1 MDKKVEGPKV
11 LLNAVVFG
19 DNEVDTSATDDVML
33 ITDRQIKSQVDQE
46 KLKKEE
52 AARKKKLAR
61 REREE
66 AALAAQKGPEAV
78 KELAVASQG
87 KSKATLSE
95 SGDILIENFD
105 LTFGACQLMQD
116 AELKLSK
123 GKRYGL
129 VGRNGAGKSTLLR
142 ALHSRSLVLPEGV
155 SLLHVEQVRDSQS
168 IRPDIKLETGSHSNW
183 TVE

>member
-19 DNEVDTSATDDVML
+19 DNEIDTSATDDVML
-33 ITDRQIKSQVDQE
+33 ITDRQIKSQVDQD

-87 KSKATLSE
+87 IQLQISQCMHVDKVGCVLSIVCNSEKENQKRLYQNLEIFLLKTL
-95 SGDILIENFD
+95 ILH
-105 LTFGACQLMQD
+105 
-116 AELKLSK
+116 
-123 GKRYGL
+123 L
-129 VGRNGAGKSTLLR
+129 V
-142 ALHSRSLVLPEGV
+142 HV
-155 SLLHVEQVRDSQS
+155 SLCKML
-168 IRPDIKLETGSHSNW
+168 N
-183 TVE
+183 

>member
-1 MDKKVEGPKV
+1 MLDDVDCFESEQDVVENVGIFLADCCHAKQVCLHLGCTFVIGRSIIEFQTDIEDLCGRLWKMMDKKVEGPKV

-19 DNEVDTSATDDVML
+19 DNEIDTSATDDVML
-33 ITDRQIKSQVDQE
+33 ITDRQIKSQVDQD

-87 KSKATLSE
+87 T
-95 SGDILIENFD
+95 
-105 LTFGACQLMQD
+105 
-116 AELKLSK
+116 ELPI
-123 GKRYGL
+123 Y
-129 VGRNGAGKSTLLR
+129 
-142 ALHSRSLVLPEGV
+142 
-155 SLLHVEQVRDSQS
+155 
-168 IRPDIKLETGSHSNW
+168 
-183 TVE
+183 

>member
-33 ITDRQIKSQVDQE
+33 ITDRQIKSQVDQD

-87 KSKATLSE
+87 T
-95 SGDILIENFD
+95 
-105 LTFGACQLMQD
+105 
-116 AELKLSK
+116 ELKFYQCPFVQFRKTLP
-123 GKRYGL
+123 
-129 VGRNGAGKSTLLR
+129 GRSGRGQCM
-142 ALHSRSLVLPEGV
+142 E
-155 SLLHVEQVRDSQS
+155 SLLTIVYTALKRKLSFRIVPTNSY
-168 IRPDIKLETGSHSNW
+168 IKCYAKS
-183 TVE
+183 

>member
-1 MDKKVEGPKV
+1 MLDDVDCFESEHDVVENVGIFLADCCHAKQVCLHLGCTFVIERRILIEFQTDIEDLCGRLWKMMDKKVEGPKV

-19 DNEVDTSATDDVML
+19 DNEIDTSATDDVML
-33 ITDRQIKSQVDQE
+33 ITDRQIKSQVDQD

-87 KSKATLSE
+87 TELQSASWYN
-95 SGDILIENFD
+95 IE
-105 LTFGACQLMQD
+105 
-116 AELKLSK
+116 
-123 GKRYGL
+123 RYQQKFCY
-129 VGRNGAGKSTLLR
+129 RTI
-142 ALHSRSLVLPEGV
+142 P
-155 SLLHVEQVRDSQS
+155 
-168 IRPDIKLETGSHSNW
+168 T
-183 TVE
+183 

>member
-33 ITDRQIKSQVDQE
+33 ITDRQIKSQVDQD

-87 KSKATLSE
+87 TELQFYQCTFVQFRKTLPE
-95 SGDILIENFD
+95 RSGRGQCDIDRVLFRVN
-105 LTFGACQLMQD
+105 
-116 AELKLSK
+116 K
-123 GKRYGL
+123 
-129 VGRNGAGKSTLLR
+129 
-142 ALHSRSLVLPEGV
+142 SLVRKLGSSCTTIYIHNFALSLSHWLPYPYEMRKIWDL
-155 SLLHVEQVRDSQS
+155 S
-168 IRPDIKLETGSHSNW
+168 
-183 TVE
+183 

>member
-19 DNEVDTSATDDVML
+19 DNEIDTSATDDVML
-33 ITDRQIKSQVDQE
+33 ITDRQIKSQVDQD

-87 KSKATLSE
+87 T
-95 SGDILIENFD
+95 
-105 LTFGACQLMQD
+105 
-116 AELKLSK
+116 ELKFCQCTFDQLRKTLPERS
-123 GKRYGL
+123 GRGL
-129 VGRNGAGKSTLLR
+129 CDIDRVIFRVNKSLLR
-142 ALHSRSLVLPEGV
+142 KLGSSCTTNLSNSEKENRK
-155 SLLHVEQVRDSQS
+155 LLYLN
-168 IRPDIKLETGSHSNW
+168 LETFLLKTLILHLVHAN
-183 TVE
+183 